1 MNLSNPA
8 LNARKQP
15 PLEEAALLEVL
26 RTSDALGRAAQ
37 RVIKQWKITATQYN
51 VLRILR
57 GAQATGGATCS
68 EIGERMITAEPD
80 ITRLLARLKKL
91 GYIGQ
96 QRDKSDRRVV
106 RTQIRPKGLELL
118 AEMDAPM
125 KELPKTLLGRLEH
138 SELHELIRLLHLARN
153 GPPRNP

>member
-1 MNLSNPA
+1 MDKKVEGSA
-8 LNARKQP
+8 AQKQP
-15 PLEEAALLEVL
+15 SLEEAALLEVL
-26 RTSDALGRAAQ
+26 RTADALGRAAQ
-37 RVIKQWKITATQYN
+37 RLIKRWKITATQYN

-96 QRDKSDRRVV
+96 QRDKADRRIV

-118 AEMDAPM
+118 SEMDAPM
-125 KELPKTLLGRLEH
+125 KELPKTLLSRLDH
-138 SELHELIRLLHLARN
+138 GELHELMRMLQLARE
-153 GPPRNP
+153 GAPRNP